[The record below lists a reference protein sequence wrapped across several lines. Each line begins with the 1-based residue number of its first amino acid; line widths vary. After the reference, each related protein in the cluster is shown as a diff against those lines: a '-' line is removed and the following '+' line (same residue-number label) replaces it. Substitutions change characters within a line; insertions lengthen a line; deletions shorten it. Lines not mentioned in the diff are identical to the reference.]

1 MSRRNGSRAAA
12 VQLVC
17 EMCYCK
23 GRLPQLGVPLKHLF
37 AGFLFCLA
45 ACAGGPEVVVTDGQL
60 AQLVSGKTAMA
71 EAETLLGA
79 PTERRSAAASPQ
91 LVYGWTAKRT
101 NSTTMVVGAG
111 VNAATIEIE
120 RREVVLTFAPE
131 GTLKD
136 IERFTRTT
144 RSGHMSGPAPQ

>member
-1 MSRRNGSRAAA
+1 MASAPA
-12 VQLVC
+12 
-17 EMCYCK
+17 YK
-23 GRLPQLGVPLKHLF
+23 IIDHTYD
-37 AGFLFCLA
+37 
-45 ACAGGPEVVVTDGQL
+45 VV
-60 AQLVSGKTAMA
+60 
-71 EAETLLGA
+71 
-79 PTERRSAAASPQ
+79 
-91 LVYGWTAKRT
+91 
-101 NSTTMVVGAG
+101 VVGAG